1 MDFPLV
7 VCFSSILCN
16 SCFHSLLPAPPSPP
30 QWHCPRPFI
39 AFYRS
44 QSPIPIL
51 YLFLNSV
58 ISHKNLLVSPFA
70 MSLSTSNN
78 PALRTYLR
86 LESSIIVFAKERE
99 LLLEESRW
107 RMTSFLVQTQT
118 RSSSH
123 RKKPLDT
130 ERNLFKSLIFTPK
143 NAQQWKLHP
152 LRSSLQ
158 TQGEIFRC
166 FFGCSKSIAKDDAAW
181 HAATSTTKAS
191 RLSVSQSES
200 NNHSRPARS
209 SSVTRPSISTLQS
222 QYNNNYSSN
231 RSSSTNILNTSS
243 ASVSSYIRPSSSI
256 PRSTSSTRPSTPTSR
271 TTPSRASTPSR
282 IRTVSTSSTA
292 EKPRPISQR
301 SRPSTPSSRPQ
312 VPANLHSPS
321 APSTRSLSR
330 PSTPTRRSS
339 IPSLSPSS
347 ATSSSTS
354 VGRVPLNGRS
364 SAPSSRPS
372 SPSPRIWAPPQ
383 PVVPPDFPLDT
394 PPNLRTTLPD
404 RPVSAGRSRPGVN
417 TLKGNTSETQ
427 ASVNM
432 PRRASSPIVSRGRS
446 TEPVSKSR
454 GFANGNGHHADVH
467 EPRKVSHDPEV
478 AARRSVKALTNTTD
492 NSGFG
497 RNISKK
503 SLDMAIKHMDIRNGS
518 GNHRAL
524 SSTTLFPQSIRNS
537 THKSQYNRGSSAP
550 PTSIEANGNI
560 LNKNNGSHFDV
571 VNGINRNMIK
581 GREIDER
588 QYSAKLSEIDVYESS
603 RYDALLLKEDLKNTN
618 WLHSVDD
625 KFDQGSL
632 LFDNGFENLPEPFG
646 LL

>member
-1 MDFPLV
+1 METTSSAFISSNTVPDSSVAGTLYGFNEEAIPEAKDVVRVDLVGGFALQKCTSERSYFRTIANMDVKVDFV
-7 VCFSSILCN
+7 
-16 SCFHSLLPAPPSPP
+16 PPSLINFISRQLIGNGFRLYQKVVASVMSQDKEEFSKALGDPLYARIREALYSASSGELP
-30 QWHCPRPFI
+30 QVARIHP
-39 AFYRS
+39 AED
-44 QSPIPIL
+44 
-51 YLFLNSV
+51 
-58 ISHKNLLVSPFA
+58 LVESKKGEVKDA
-70 MSLSTSNN
+70 NN
-78 PALRTYLR
+78 
-86 LESSIIVFAKERE
+86 
-99 LLLEESRW
+99 
-107 RMTSFLVQTQT
+107 
-118 RSSSH
+118 
-123 RKKPLDT
+123 
-130 ERNLFKSLIFTPK
+130 
-143 NAQQWKLHP
+143 
-152 LRSSLQ
+152 
-158 TQGEIFRC
+158 
-166 FFGCSKSIAKDDAAW
+166 DDAAW
-181 HAATSTTKAS
+181 HAAVSEDEDAGETSNYGFGQECLD
-191 RLSVSQSES
+191 RLLPLRPQGFQSH
-200 NNHSRPARS
+200 NLRA
-209 SSVTRPSISTLQS
+209 TITLDQ
-222 QYNNNYSSN
+222 QE
-231 RSSSTNILNTSS
+231 
-243 ASVSSYIRPSSSI
+243 AVQPSSPI

-292 EKPRPISQR
+292 EKPRPISQS

-354 VGRVPLNGRS
+354 AGRVPLNGRS
-364 SAPSSRPS
+364 SAPSSQPS

-467 EPRKVSHDPEV
+467 EPRKVSHAPEV
-478 AARRSVKALTNTTD
+478 AARRSVKASTNTTD

-537 THKSQYNRGSSAP
+537 TPKSQYNRGSSAP

-581 GREIDER
+581 VREIDER

>member
-1 MDFPLV
+1 MMNGGRNGRDSLYGSINHHRRTNTFNNHPNGVSTNNNHDDNTLDLFSNNRRSLSLPSSDDSSDVSVKLGRLSVGGAKPARNGIEDMMASVEGGKHDYDWLLTPPGTPVFPPSENESQSTL
-7 VCFSSILCN
+7 
-16 SCFHSLLPAPPSPP
+16 APP
-30 QWHCPRPFI
+30 R
-39 AFYRS
+39 R
-44 QSPIPIL
+44 
-51 YLFLNSV
+51 
-58 ISHKNLLVSPFA
+58 
-70 MSLSTSNN
+70 SLS
-78 PALRTYLR
+78 
-86 LESSIIVFAKERE
+86 
-99 LLLEESRW
+99 
-107 RMTSFLVQTQT
+107 
-118 RSSSH
+118 RS
-123 RKKPLDT
+123 
-130 ERNLFKSLIFTPK
+130 
-143 NAQQWKLHP
+143 
-152 LRSSLQ
+152 
-158 TQGEIFRC
+158 
-166 FFGCSKSIAKDDAAW
+166 
-181 HAATSTTKAS
+181 TSTTKAS

-209 SSVTRPSISTLQS
+209 SSVTRPSISTSHS

-243 ASVSSYIRPSSSI
+243 ASVSSYIRPSSPI
-256 PRSTSSTRPSTPTSR
+256 TRSTSSTRPSTPTSR

-292 EKPRPISQR
+292 EKPRPISQS

-372 SPSPRIWAPPQ
+372 SPSPRIRAPPQ

-467 EPRKVSHDPEV
+467 EPRKVSHAPEV
-478 AARRSVKALTNTTD
+478 AARRSVKASANTTD

-537 THKSQYNRGSSAP
+537 TPKSQYNRGSSAP